1 MSVKISSFV
10 VSELDYFR
18 TKCNFTDI
26 ERELFD
32 YRARGIPLETCAE
45 LMNISVSTVKR
56 VSARVKQ
63 KLNRV

>member
-1 MSVKISSFV
+1 MSVKISNFV

-18 TKCNFTDI
+18 TKCNFTEI

-32 YRARGIPLETCAE
+32 YRAKGISLETCAE
-45 LMNISVSTVKR
+45 LMNVSTSTAKR
-56 VSARVKQ
+56 VSARVRE